1 MHLNFSTQPGPRE
14 RQLQRRHNNPLFG
27 ADSPAGCQPISQSQV
42 AQAQQEDRQ
51 AAQEFMVQF
60 RELMQ
65 RVVALDKNIDSDAIL
80 LIKAQLEQQYAL
92 CVGMQGDST
101 AVQAATKKLIST
113 ISATLRNASQG
124 DPHALEK
131 LKDDEEHTAL
141 HLQMCQH
148 VIVSDILNPD
158 EVIAEN
164 ELLPSLLGESEDALQ
179 AALALFPPERVQ
191 AIAEEGKALLGQIE
205 AAGHSLPLAW
215 QRLGQIERWLKS
227 E

>member
-14 RQLQRRHNNPLFG
+14 RQLQRRYNNPLFG
-27 ADSPAGCQPISQSQV
+27 VDAIVAHQPISQAQV
-42 AQAQQEDRQ
+42 KQAQLDDQQ
-51 AAQEFMVQF
+51 AVQEFMVQF

-92 CVGMQGDST
+92 CVGMQGDSA
-101 AVQAATKKLIST
+101 AVQAATRKLIHT
-113 ISATLRNASQG
+113 ISATLRNASKG

-141 HLQMCQH
+141 HLQLCQH
-148 VIVSDILNPD
+148 AIVSDILNPD
-158 EVIAEN
+158 EVFAES
-164 ELLPSLLGESEDALQ
+164 ELVPSLLGESEDALQ
-179 AALALFPPERVQ
+179 AALALFPPERVHEM
-191 AIAEEGKALLGQIE
+191 AEEGKALLAKTE